1 MAFASVGRRTIKI
14 RSKLEAVGEIRLDAR
29 FERPCPGRTTSSRRP
44 YADHLS
50 QSGSIPMSEAGS
62 IPMSVKARVMR
73 FVLEEWKNGNWELD
87 KDITEFLFL
96 LSFADAVVRALECE
110 P

>member
-62 IPMSVKARVMR
+62 IPMSVNEYRHR
-73 FVLEEWKNGNWELD
+73 PIQYG
-87 KDITEFLFL
+87 
-96 LSFADAVVRALECE
+96 ADRALTFRKRR
-110 P
+110 